1 MDTIPADEFAGMPSA
16 PLEELT
22 AFLHE
27 LADAAAEVTLPHFRS
42 GLSVDD
48 KSDGKPQDV
57 FGYDPVTL
65 ADKAAEEAIR
75 GLITARY
82 PNHGIHGEE
91 YGLEREQA
99 RYRWIIDP
107 IDGTRAF
114 VAGVPTWG
122 TLIALYKD
130 GKPLLGLMD
139 QPFTGER
146 FWGNGSCAFYR
157 RDGVEQRLATRK
169 CARLSEAVFSTTS
182 PDFFE
187 PGYET
192 ACFEALK
199 AAVMM
204 PRYGYDCYAY
214 SLLAMG
220 QIDIVAEG
228 GLKPYDIAA
237 LIPIVTG
244 AGGQVSLWDGG
255 SAAHGGQIL
264 ASGDARVHAEALQ
277 LFRSL
282 SQTQTQ

>member
-1 MDTIPADEFAGMPSA
+1 MPADKLAEMPA
-16 PLEELT
+16 TDLDNLT

-27 LADAAAEVTLPHFRS
+27 LADAAAQVTLPHFRS

-48 KSDGKPQDV
+48 KSDGQPADV
-57 FGYDPVTL
+57 FGYDPVTI

-75 GLITARY
+75 SLINTRY
-82 PNHGIHGEE
+82 PDHGIHGEE
-91 YGLEREQA
+91 YGLEREEAQ
-99 RYRWIIDP
+99 YRWIIDP

-130 GKPLLGLMD
+130 GVPQLGLMD

-146 FWGNGSCAFYR
+146 FWGNGQAAFYR
-157 RDGVEQRLATRK
+157 REGVEQPLSTRK
-169 CARLSEAVFSTTS
+169 CAQLSNAVFSTTS

-187 PGYET
+187 AGYEM

-199 AAVMM
+199 EAIMM
-204 PRYGYDCYAY
+204 PRYGCDCYAY
-214 SLLAMG
+214 ALLAMG
-220 QIDIVAEG
+220 QIDLVAEG

-255 SAAHGGQIL
+255 NAANGGQIL
-264 ASGDARVHAEALQ
+264 ASGDARVHAEALKLLQ
-277 LFRSL
+277 RL
-282 SQTQTQ
+282 SPTE